1 MSKEHAKA
9 TSSSEEFFE
18 VEAVEA
24 QRNTATGLEYL
35 VKWKGYD
42 HSQNTWEPCSNL
54 NLAQRV
60 LREFELKQGKGQE
73 KDSGEEEVMDVP
85 VKRRR
90 LRTATGL
97 QRKVSPKS
105 DLDAHYLPD
114 NCATYTDEEEEL
126 VVKPV
131 KVGKKSQGRTEDL
144 EILSV
149 RVGRDSEY
157 IWTAVTNEGG
167 KVDLSLEQ
175 VKKRA
180 PLALIDYLVSKLR
193 FA

>member
-24 QRNTATGLEYL
+24 QRTTATGLEYL

-42 HSQNTWEPCSNL
+42 QSQNTWEPCANL

-73 KDSGEEEVMDVP
+73 QDSGEEEVMDVP

-114 NCATYTDEEEEL
+114 NYATYTDEEEEL

-157 IWTAVTNEGG
+157 IWTAVTKEGG